1 MPGFSKKYVKRQGKR
16 AYAYAKKRYVKKGHM
31 NLGKVIS
38 DVNRIKQL
46 INVERKRVPSV
57 ILDDVAV
64 AQTGA
69 GLQSSGYY
77 FNPTIFSTTQ
87 GDTNAT
93 RNGASIKPQAF
104 HLDLRVKRD
113 RGISDMKLHYE
124 VFWIPDQDKVSGTS
138 ASHAVQKYYNT
149 STFDGKYDTNSPR
162 NFQDMKGFRTLRKG
176 NVLIKADTAGSS
188 VGYQTRMKTIG
199 IGGKLTHHIK
209 YDVGT
214 DNVRHGSI
222 GIVFTANKGNTA
234 NISTGAADEAPLLV
248 SMQGVL
254 YFTDN

>member
-1 MPGFSKKYVKRQGKR
+1 MPRFTKKYVKRQGKR

-38 DVNRIKQL
+38 DVARIKQL
-46 INVERKRVPSV
+46 INVEKKRVPSI
-57 ILDDVAV
+57 ILDEQPV
-64 AQTGA
+64 AQTGT
-69 GLQSSGYY
+69 GVNSSGYY
-77 FNPTIFSTTQ
+77 FNPHIFTTTQ

-93 RNGASIKPQAF
+93 RNGASIKPQSF

-113 RGISDMKLHYE
+113 RGISDMKLKYE
-124 VFWIPDQDKVSGTS
+124 VFWIPDQDKMTGI
-138 ASHAVQKYYNT
+138 ASTNVAKYYT
-149 STFDGKYDTNSPR
+149 PSTFDGKYDTNAPR
-162 NFQDMKGFRTLRKG
+162 NFQDMKGFKTLRKG
-176 NVLIKADTAGSS
+176 IVYIPADNAGSS

-222 GIVFTANKGNTA
+222 GIVFTANKGDVA
-234 NISTGAADEAPLLV
+234 NVSSGPADESPVLV
-248 SMQGVL
+248 SLQGVL